1 MNLRELPLKKS
12 AKFLTLL
19 LTSVVIASV
28 SAGVYYSLS
37 MTSTITTATTDV
49 WFVVGSDNGTECTVV
64 LSPQNTS
71 ATITGLK
78 ALPNATYT
86 YVDPIRVRNNGS
98 VATDIRLRHVS
109 LSGNDTEFDYIAFQI
124 RNGTTE
130 TDAILRTLTYTC
142 TGSDWTLPSNTTYVS
157 IPATTEWSVTIETK
171 AIDDAAS
178 ASVTIEIAVDVK

>member
-1 MNLRELPLKKS
+1 VNLRKMPLKKS

-19 LTSVVIASV
+19 LTSIVIASV

-49 WFVVGSDNGTECTVV
+49 WFVAGDDNGTECNVV

-71 ATITGLK
+71 ATITGLN
-78 ALPNATYT
+78 AYPNATFT
-86 YVDPIRVRNNGS
+86 YVDPIRVKNNGS
-98 VATDIRLRHVS
+98 EPQDIRLRHIS
-109 LSGNDTEFDYIAFQI
+109 LSGNDTEFDFVKFQI

-130 TDAILRTLTYTC
+130 TDAILRTLNYVC

-157 IPATTEWSVTIETK
+157 IPGDTEWSVTIETR
-171 AIDDAAS
+171 AIDDAGS
-178 ASVTIEIAVDVK
+178 ASVIIEIVVDVR